1 MQKENYKELPE
12 IFRFA
17 KKNGM
22 EFVAILLT
30 IPSELSILNFNL
42 EQRRAILDYYLESL
56 TSEELFKIN
65 PVLMP
70 LVEGMEKIDKV
81 NYLSRLVSLKG

>member
-1 MQKENYKELPE
+1 
-12 IFRFA
+12 
-17 KKNGM
+17 M